1 VLRPAR
7 SHDEPA
13 DPVRPVLDAERVHG
27 SESLVDVVVADER
40 EVDPGALQQ
49 LPERT
54 GMHLVVTVRT
64 GRRQRG
70 DA

>member
-1 VLRPAR
+1 VR
-7 SHDEPA
+7 S
-13 DPVRPVLDAERVHG
+13 VLDAERVHG

-40 EVDPGALQQ
+40 EVDPGAIQQ
-49 LPERT
+49 LPET